1 MGFLMI
7 CRCSIRLVASIDK
20 SIQKCDIVDWSNHFA
35 SLQCDWMRPKAD
47 SSLRSSPGRPKSRK
61 RKITPKHPPI
71 PLASV
76 QAFPNDLNL
85 EVNNLL
91 KPIKRVR
98 LYENAVEQI
107 QSLILRNQYKPKDR
121 LPPERSLAEQLNISR
136 PSLREAL
143 RILSV
148 MGLIE
153 IRVGDG
159 IYVKDVSFLPY
170 IESVNL
176 SISSRIQMEQD
187 SLLKLWQVRKIL
199 EVGMV
204 DQLARRITD
213 PFLKSLRNCIE
224 EMEKN
229 IDDPDAF
236 ISSGIRFH
244 RLIAEAGQNEIL
256 ILIWDTLGDL
266 IRKSHDRIY
275 RIVRTP
281 SKSLR
286 SHQEIYEALKARDVP
301 KAAEAMKRHMAEEEE
316 ALQAAIAKMKG

>member
-1 MGFLMI
+1 
-7 CRCSIRLVASIDK
+7 
-20 SIQKCDIVDWSNHFA
+20 
-35 SLQCDWMRPKAD
+35 MRPKTG
-47 SSLRSSPGRPKSRK
+47 SPLSA
-61 RKITPKHPPI
+61 PPERVRASNPEAI
-71 PLASV
+71 QRLQPEPLASPGSL
-76 QAFPNDLNL
+76 ARKGLDL
-85 EVNNLL
+85 EESVLL

-107 QSLILRNQYKPKDR
+107 QSLILKNDYKPKDR

-153 IRVGDG
+153 IKVGDG

-176 SISSRIQMEQD
+176 SISSRLQMEQD

-204 DQLARRITD
+204 DLLEGRITIAL
-213 PFLKSLRNCIE
+213 LKSLWHSIE
-224 EMEKN
+224 EMGKN
-229 IDDPDAF
+229 IDDQDAF

-244 RLIAEAGQNEIL
+244 RVIAEAGQNEIL

-275 RIVRTP
+275 RISRTP

-286 SHQEIYEALKARDVP
+286 SHKKIYDALKKRDVP
-301 KAAEAMKRHMAEEEE
+301 KAAEAMKKHMAEEEE
-316 ALQAAIAKMKG
+316 ALLAAIAKVKG

>member
-1 MGFLMI
+1 M
-7 CRCSIRLVASIDK
+7 
-20 SIQKCDIVDWSNHFA
+20 
-35 SLQCDWMRPKAD
+35 
-47 SSLRSSPGRPKSRK
+47 
-61 RKITPKHPPI
+61 
-71 PLASV
+71 
-76 QAFPNDLNL
+76 
-85 EVNNLL
+85 L

-98 LYENAVEQI
+98 LYEDAVEQI
-107 QSLILRNQYKPKDR
+107 QSLILRNQYRPKDR

-159 IYVKDVSFLPY
+159 IYVKDVSFVPY

-176 SISSRIQMEQD
+176 SISSRLQLEQD

-204 DQLARRITD
+204 DLLAKRITD
-213 PFLKSLRNCIE
+213 PFLKGLWNCIE

-229 IDDPDAF
+229 IHDQDAF
-236 ISSGIRFH
+236 VSSGIRFH

-266 IRKSHDRIY
+266 IRRSHDRIY
-275 RIVRTP
+275 RISRSP
-281 SKSLR
+281 SRSLR
-286 SHQEIYEALKARDVP
+286 SHQKIYEALKRKDVP
-301 KAAEAMKRHMAEEEE
+301 KAAEAMKKHMAEEEE
-316 ALQAAIAKMKG
+316 ALRAAIARVKG

>member
-1 MGFLMI
+1 VPSEL
-7 CRCSIRLVASIDK
+7 
-20 SIQKCDIVDWSNHFA
+20 
-35 SLQCDWMRPKAD
+35 
-47 SSLRSSPGRPKSRK
+47 SRVK
-61 RKITPKHPPI
+61 G
-71 PLASV
+71 
-76 QAFPNDLNL
+76 L
-85 EVNNLL
+85 EWEKGMLL

-107 QSLILRNQYKPKDR
+107 RSLILRNHYKPGDR

-153 IRVGDG
+153 IKVGDG
-159 IYVKDVSFLPY
+159 IYVKEVNFLPY

-176 SISSRIQMEQD
+176 SISSRLQMEQD
-187 SLLKLWQVRKIL
+187 SFVKLWEVRKIL

-204 DQLARRITD
+204 DFLPKRITE
-213 PFLKSLRNCIE
+213 PFLKSLLHCIE

-229 IDDPDAF
+229 IDDQDAF

-256 ILIWDTLGDL
+256 ILIWDTLANL
-266 IRKSHDRIY
+266 IRKSHDKIY
-275 RIVRTP
+275 RIARSP
-281 SKSLR
+281 KRSLLAHKR
-286 SHQEIYEALKARDVP
+286 IYSALKKRNIQ
-301 KAAEAMKRHMAEEEE
+301 KAVEAMKQHMSEEEK
-316 ALQAAIAKMKG
+316 ALVAALEKCKA